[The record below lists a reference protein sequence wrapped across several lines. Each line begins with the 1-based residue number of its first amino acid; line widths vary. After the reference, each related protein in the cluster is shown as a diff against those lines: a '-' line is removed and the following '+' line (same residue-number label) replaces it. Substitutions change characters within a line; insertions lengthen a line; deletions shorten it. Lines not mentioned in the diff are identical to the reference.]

1 MTGSLDLEYP
11 ELLRQWTQ
19 NFAWSMGLVEVK
31 SWNDII
37 NWLREKA
44 SRNEVSGQE
53 QQQEHNSQG
62 DNNHQQQQEQ
72 APPFPT
78 LLPPGKSGFKYGHRQ
93 PLSYN
98 NTSLHEPTTGKSN
111 NGGNN
116 SASRLR
122 SLLSSFSA
130 RPWMSPPTIAFL
142 KHFRANDTGVSVH
155 LATRQDHRQENAAGT
170 DVNVEIAHLPGEA
183 LLPSSEDPNS
193 LQAWPELSTAVPCAN
208 DTNRPSSR
216 FLGGSGKQNQEL
228 QQLDTR
234 SGPIQPSGLHSFGD
248 RLHIPARNMFMTSL
262 FALLTVIVILSLVAI
277 VARAS
282 LEVYAFYR
290 PRKFTKLR
298 RRFLTYY
305 AGHLLRV
312 TLLGFFAVSTLAFYQ
327 LTLDDAWPMMSLATL
342 TLFVLLSMV
351 IITTVRLRRAG
362 CTSLFV
368 EGPLKSKYGP
378 LYDQYMLS
386 AYLFFAPVLVYQF
399 SKAALVGLGQ
409 GDPYEDNRRHGTI
422 HLIDDGRSAPSA
434 WVQTLLMLLLEVA
447 FAGLLLW
454 RRPYADV
461 TPNRL
466 NAVLGVLR
474 VVNIMLLTVLLEGAS
489 SSAVSRATV
498 GVAITVLQALI
509 LAVLAIL
516 VIYQLGKTAW
526 RLRKAL
532 QLVSKNAK
540 KESALSMDRRP
551 KYLLEDG
558 EEVLVVSVKDDENND
573 DEGVRFGRNAMDLP
587 RLNDASFSNS
597 SISTLVGR
605 MSIGALPSIEY
616 RSPANSV
623 ANLSYLENS
632 HYHQASPCRPRPK
645 IFVSSSDR
653 SPEATLSR
661 TDSTSSHI
669 LDYYSPAYLPSSL
682 REKHLASQAM
692 LQPGLDG
699 TLRSKEHVT
708 TGSTLAVPLQMDV
721 PWVQSAYMT
730 RRKSESN
737 VPPPHPFTQDEPKGP
752 LGPSGISLLN
762 IALASEENDDH
773 DEQLS
778 QRRWRPRSLGGSMLM
793 RTLANVSSGSLPPP
807 PIQCDFMN
815 LIPSTLQGPPPS
827 PPREVSSCILPIMAA
842 LSSMAATAGPGS
854 PTSAAIDNDRDTT
867 QPVHHPDEYGYS
879 DDKALAGDNSDN
891 DGNKHK
897 GEEREDKEEE
907 GEEVGE
913 EEEKGDEEEEE
924 EEDSPHPYPPL
935 PVRIAALMAYCFPDE
950 TSRSTQ
956 PSLVPH
962 SPCPYVLTPIHPLS
976 PMFHPGSS
984 FYPASST
991 WHSYDLSRPSPNG
1004 CPCVLPPPGS
1014 QGHHHHYHRRRRP
1027 SSLSFA
1033 TPSPRFKP
1041 ALRIDTKTPPPPSK
1055 KRPLSLFYKT
1065 TAGSIDT
1072 MMATTTTAFAPAPV
1086 PVRPP
1091 QIPLPALPCSGL
1103 SNSSISNSVNSSVS
1117 SSNGRSVSSKGS
1129 QSSMSSD
1136 SDVKLDSTS
1145 SCTMDALP
1153 MPSSPSWSSPSSSSF
1168 ASSLASLPRSMTDP
1182 MPRRPSG
1189 PMMAGGGSNSDSS
1202 PSASSNTIVSDAL
1215 PATTTTMTAAS
1226 RHSISNEVFAQIDQH
1241 ERKQQQRQQ
1250 KQQQRPPPSPLP
1262 PPLAQQQQQQQ
1273 SRDVSMS
1280 PPARPKPAAMAKA
1293 MPFSPAKRPQYHYP
1307 LLG

>member
-37 NWLREKA
+37 NWLRGKA
-44 SRNEVSGQE
+44 SRNEVSDQE

-62 DNNHQQQQEQ
+62 DDNHQQQQEQ
-72 APPFPT
+72 APPLPT
-78 LLPPGKSGFKYGHRQ
+78 LLPPGKSGFNPH
-93 PLSYN
+93 
-98 NTSLHEPTTGKSN
+98 
-111 NGGNN
+111 
-116 SASRLR
+116 
-122 SLLSSFSA
+122 
-130 RPWMSPPTIAFL
+130 TIAFL

-170 DVNVEIAHLPGEA
+170 DINVEIAHLPGEA

-262 FALLTVIVILSLVAI
+262 FALLTVIVILSLVAV

-290 PRKFTKLR
+290 PGKFTKLR

-351 IITTVRLRRAG
+351 VITTVRLRRAG

-623 ANLSYLENS
+623 ANVSYLENS

-645 IFVSSSDR
+645 IFVSNSDR

-699 TLRSKEHVT
+699 TLRSKEHVI

-737 VPPPHPFTQDEPKGP
+737 VPQPHPFTQDEPKGP

-762 IALASEENDDH
+762 IALASEENDNH

-827 PPREVSSCILPIMAA
+827 PPREVSSRILPIMAA

-879 DDKALAGDNSDN
+879 DDKALAGDASDN
-891 DGNKHK
+891 DGNEHK
-897 GEEREDKEEE
+897 GEEGEDRKEE
-907 GEEVGE
+907 GG
-913 EEEKGDEEEEE
+913 EEEKGEEEEEEE

-950 TSRSTQ
+950 TSR
-956 PSLVPH
+956 
-962 SPCPYVLTPIHPLS
+962 
-976 PMFHPGSS
+976 
-984 FYPASST
+984 
-991 WHSYDLSRPSPNG
+991 
-1004 CPCVLPPPGS
+1004 
-1014 QGHHHHYHRRRRP
+1014 
-1027 SSLSFA
+1027 
-1033 TPSPRFKP
+1033 PRFRP

-1072 MMATTTTAFAPAPV
+1072 MMATTTTALAPV
-1086 PVRPP
+1086 PVPARPP

-1103 SNSSISNSVNSSVS
+1103 SNNSISNSVNSSVS
-1117 SSNGRSVSSKGS
+1117 SSNGSSVSSKGS

-1136 SDVKLDSTS
+1136 NDVKLDSTS
-1145 SCTMDALP
+1145 SSSSSSCTMNTLP
-1153 MPSSPSWSSPSSSSF
+1153 TPSSPSWSSPSSSSF

-1189 PMMAGGGSNSDSS
+1189 PMMAGDGSNSDSS

-1215 PATTTTMTAAS
+1215 PAATKTMTAAS
-1226 RHSISNEVFAQIDQH
+1226 RHSVSNEVFAQMDQH
-1241 ERKQQQRQQ
+1241 EQKQQQRQQ
-1250 KQQQRPPPSPLP
+1250 KQPPPPPPPLP
-1262 PPLAQQQQQQQ
+1262 PLLSQQQQQQQ

-1280 PPARPKPAAMAKA
+1280 PPARPKPTAMAKA